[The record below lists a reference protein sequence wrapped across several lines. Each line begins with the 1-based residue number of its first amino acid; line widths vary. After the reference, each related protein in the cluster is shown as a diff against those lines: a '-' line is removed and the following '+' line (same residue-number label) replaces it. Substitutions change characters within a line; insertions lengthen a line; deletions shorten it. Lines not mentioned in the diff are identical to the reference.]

1 MINFSSQVLTIVT
14 KVYIAT
20 YNEIKRSDFMGDNLN
35 KQILSTLGSLDK
47 NKIEQISKMVQN
59 MSSEDLNNIAKM
71 LGVNK
76 KNNG

>member
-1 MINFSSQVLTIVT
+1 
-14 KVYIAT
+14 
-20 YNEIKRSDFMGDNLN
+20 MGDNLN

-76 KNNG
+76 KNNGWQHKWCLKQSNI

>member
-1 MINFSSQVLTIVT
+1 
-14 KVYIAT
+14 
-20 YNEIKRSDFMGDNLN
+20 MGDNLN